1 MTEEKKTSSKTKSS
15 EVGKKKSVTKKTQ
28 KEKPQAK
35 KKSSAKSRI
44 PKLNEVQQE
53 FVENKIKAL
62 GSLKAVENF
71 YALDDKV
78 SKYALL
84 RAKELFGKS

>member
-1 MTEEKKTSSKTKSS
+1 MTEEKKTSSKTKKSDAA
-15 EVGKKKSVTKKTQ
+15 KKKSAAPKTK

-71 YALDDKV
+71 YTLDDKV
-78 SKYALL
+78 TKYALL